1 MQYIYFLP
9 SVFSRAAPTSG
20 LSAASY
26 TSSSVD
32 VFRFALRMSA
42 AICFDQNSEFRS
54 DSIRYDRSS
63 LIVQYLEENSCSVL
77 VAQLSSSALH
87 YISSRVASPHILFDL
102 RDSLLS
108 CVMRRHEYHIFQK
121 IQKLE
126 YSFPG
131 GYPETARDLV
141 SRLLRLE
148 PTERL
153 GAPTAGGYSAL
164 KAHAFFSGF
173 LSRVESSPDNND
185 QYIDYCRR
193 KFLN

>member
-1 MQYIYFLP
+1 MQYTYFLP

-42 AICFDQNSEFRS
+42 AIRFDQNS
-54 DSIRYDRSS
+54 DSS
-63 LIVQYLEENSCSVL
+63 LIVQYLEENFVQRSCSS
-77 VAQLSSSALH
+77 AQLSSSALH

-102 RDSLLS
+102 RGSLLC

-173 LSRVESSPDNND
+173 LSRVDSSRVLIIMINILIIVDGS
-185 QYIDYCRR
+185 
-193 KFLN
+193 F